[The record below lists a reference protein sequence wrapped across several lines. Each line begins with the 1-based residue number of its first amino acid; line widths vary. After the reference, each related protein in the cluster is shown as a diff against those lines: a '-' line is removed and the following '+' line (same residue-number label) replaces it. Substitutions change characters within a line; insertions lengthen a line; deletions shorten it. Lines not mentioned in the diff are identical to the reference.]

1 MGVGFSLLILI
12 VLILIA
18 LGGAGAGLNVLFGVV
33 IPYVAF
39 VIFLVGFIARI
50 VKWGR
55 SPVPFRIPTTCGQQ
69 KSHDWIKHNKVENPS
84 TKMGV
89 VGRMLLEILCFRSL
103 FRNNRMELREGKKLV
118 FIWEKW
124 LWLAGLLFHWSFFI
138 ILFRHLR
145 MFLEPVPAVV
155 KLVTS
160 LDGFF
165 VFGMYGLFFTNVFIL
180 LAITYLFIRR
190 IVLPQVRYVSLP
202 ADYFPLLL
210 ILGIAVSGVL
220 MKYIYRVDLIAVKE
234 LTLGLATLNPVVPE
248 GIGAIFYVHLF
259 LVSILLIYFPFS
271 KLMHL
276 GGVFL
281 SPTRNLPNNS
291 RVARHVNPWNYP
303 VKFRTYGEYE
313 DEFRKFMK
321 AMGIPVEKDDS
332 EEKPGDKVG

>member
-1 MGVGFSLLILI
+1 MGIGFSLLIAI
-12 VLILIA
+12 VLVLVA
-18 LGGAGAGLNVLFGVV
+18 LLGTSIGLNALFAVV
-33 IPYVAF
+33 IPYLAF
-39 VIFLVGFIARI
+39 SIFLVGFIARI

-69 KSHDWIKHNKVENPS
+69 KSLDWIKHNEIENPS

-103 FRNNRMELREGKKLV
+103 FRNTRMELREGNKLV

-145 MFLEPVPAVV
+145 LFMEPVPSLVE
-155 KLVTS
+155 LVTT

-165 VFGMYGLFFTNVFIL
+165 GFGMHSLFLTDAFIL
-180 LAITYLFIRR
+180 VAVTYLFIRR
-190 IVLPQVRYVSLP
+190 VVIPHVKYVSLP
-202 ADYFPLLL
+202 ADYFPLFL
-210 ILGIAVSGVL
+210 IFGIALSGVL
-220 MKYIYRVDLIAVKE
+220 MKYVYRVDMIAVKE
-234 LTLGLATLNPVVPE
+234 LTLGLVTFNPVVPQ

-259 LVSILLIYFPFS
+259 LVCVLFMYFPFS
-271 KLMHL
+271 KLMHM

-281 SPTRNLPNNS
+281 SPTRNLPNDS
-291 RVARHVNPWNYP
+291 RAKRHVNPWNYP
-303 VKFRTYGEYE
+303 VKFRTYEEYE

-321 AMGIPVEKDDS
+321 AMGLPVEKDDS
-332 EEKPGDKVG
+332 KEKS